1 MLDDPTVIIVIWTVT
16 DEKVT
21 KLSLE
26 FQEGGEGGW
35 APVIGASDM
44 RIFTTELKVEN
55 LKHDR
60 KYRFR
65 LDMRR
70 TGEDSPSYVESNIGR
85 SGSFINLLFLTCKE
99 WINIRI
105 FSTEDRSRWRQIVDT
120 LCLTRDEED

>member
-1 MLDDPTVIIVIWTVT
+1 MSDDPTVIIVAWTVT
-16 DEKVT
+16 DENVT

-44 RIFTTELKVEN
+44 RTSTTEFKVVN
-55 LKHDR
+55 LMADK

-70 TGEDSPSYVESNIGR
+70 SGENSPSYVESNIGR
-85 SGSFINLLFLTCKE
+85 SGHL
-99 WINIRI
+99 
-105 FSTEDRSRWRQIVDT
+105 
-120 LCLTRDEED
+120 